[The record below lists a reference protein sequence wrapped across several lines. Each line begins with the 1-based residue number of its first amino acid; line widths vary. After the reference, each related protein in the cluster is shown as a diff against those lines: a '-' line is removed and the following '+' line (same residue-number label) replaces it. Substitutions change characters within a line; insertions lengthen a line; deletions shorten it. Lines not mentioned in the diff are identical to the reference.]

1 MMKKILLFFLLIAMA
16 IGGKA
21 QEIIFAGGG
30 GGMLNKPKS
39 ELRSEYGFA
48 EARLMINLA
57 GTFRIGP
64 YGNIVY
70 SGGFNKLQKLPF
82 YYRGRDL
89 TLGLSIDSWGS
100 GWRYNRYFW
109 LNAGYRWSL
118 DRGSD
123 GQYDSWQKG
132 GVFVVNGGFRINSLL
147 DGWFGNHLILI
158 EYQTPLSQTITALYK
173 GDTLQNVS
181 PYNKGRFY
189 LSYEN
194 GLKSIPI
201 YLGMREFRLEPLI
214 SLGFIYETATK
225 KSFFEGGIGLSLGSM
240 LDYYREWGKFI
251 IFINKDLGSFDQ
263 NITESQPILF
273 GGKIVINLNLKL
285 SKNN

>member
-1 MMKKILLFFLLIAMA
+1 MKKIVIFFLLIVITISGA
-16 IGGKA
+16 A

-30 GGMLNKPKS
+30 GGMLSGAKS
-39 ELRSEYGFA
+39 DLRSEYGFA
-48 EARLMINLA
+48 EARLMIKIA

-70 SGGFNKLQKLPF
+70 SGGFNKLQQPSF

-89 TLGLSIDSWGS
+89 TLGLSIDSWGN
-100 GWRYNRYFW
+100 GWHYNRYFW
-109 LNAGYRWSL
+109 LNSGYRWSL
-118 DRGSD
+118 DRGSN

-132 GVFVVNGGFRINSLL
+132 GLFIINGGFRLNSLL
-147 DGWFGNHLILI
+147 EGWFGNHLILM
-158 EYQTPLSQTITALYK
+158 EYQAPLSQSITALYK
-173 GDTLQNVS
+173 GDTLQDAS
-181 PYNKGRFY
+181 PYNKGRLS

-194 GLKSIPI
+194 GVKSIPI
-201 YLGMREFRLEPLI
+201 YLGMHEFRLEPLI
-214 SLGFIYETATK
+214 ALGFNYETANK

-251 IFINKDLGSFDQ
+251 IFINHDLGSFDQ
-263 NITESQPILF
+263 TAAESRPILF

-285 SKNN
+285 KK